1 MTGDLNKRKGP
12 ILSVSIRELVVEI
25 TVKLLH
31 FVFGKEKEKDLER
44 PQTRERL
51 KCNIHLCSKVH

>member
-1 MTGDLNKRKGP
+1 MTGDLNKRNGP

-31 FVFGKEKEKDLER
+31 FVFGKQKEKDLER
-44 PQTRERL
+44 P
-51 KCNIHLCSKVH
+51 